1 VNPLVEF
8 RGVSYAY
15 AGRPVLNGLD
25 LAVAPGEAVALV
37 GPSGSG
43 KSTLLKMINRML
55 LPQRGEVVVDG
66 RNTREWD
73 PIALRRR
80 TGYVLQD
87 IGLLPHLTVEQN
99 VTLVPRLEGWPE
111 SRRRDRA
118 RELLELVGLPADEY
132 APRWPRELSGG
143 QRQRVGVARALA
155 AQPPVV
161 VMDEP
166 LGALDPV
173 TRAELQRV
181 VQRIQRELRQTL
193 LLVTHDIAEAFV
205 LGNRIGVLDDGALV
219 VCDTPDVVARS
230 TDPRVRRFLDA
241 VPAVPRPRMPS

>member
-1 VNPLVEF
+1 VTTLVEF
-8 RGVSYAY
+8 RAVSYAY
-15 AGRPVLNGLD
+15 AGRPVLSRLD
-25 LAVAPGEAVALV
+25 LAVASGEAVALV

-43 KSTLLKMINRML
+43 KSTLLKMVNRML
-55 LPQRGEVVVDG
+55 LPQQGAVIVDG
-66 RNTREWD
+66 RDTREWD

-80 TGYVLQD
+80 TGYVLQE

-99 VTLVPRLEGWPE
+99 VTLVPRLEEWPE
-111 SRRRDRA
+111 ARRRDRA
-118 RELLELVGLPADEY
+118 RELLDMVGLPPDEY
-132 APRWPRELSGG
+132 AARWPRELSGG
-143 QRQRVGVARALA
+143 QRQRVGVARAVA
-155 AQPPVV
+155 AEPPVV

-181 VQRIQRELRQTL
+181 VQRIQRQLRQTL

-205 LGNRIGVLDDGALV
+205 LGDRIGVLDGGALI

-241 VPAVPRPRMPS
+241 VPAVPRPH